1 MMTPSR
7 RPHLGQCD
15 YYWVNGCCGGGN
27 WSIMEVVVFWRNS
40 GNRGSRG
47 GSRIFLRADLF
58 LNKKSSGFHLL
69 SRTDACLNVRRRRR
83 RRSLLLVLMVL
94 RREYR
99 VHYWYTVWRSRLVL
113 VPVLVLVLLWL
124 LLVLPGA
131 WVEPTACAKHM
142 R

>member
-1 MMTPSR
+1 MTPSR

-69 SRTDACLNVRRRRR
+69 SRARTDACNNVRPRRRQ
-83 RRSLLLVLMVL
+83 SLLLVLLVLLVL
-94 RREYR
+94 RRE
-99 VHYWYTVWRSRLVL
+99 
-113 VPVLVLVLLWL
+113 
-124 LLVLPGA
+124 
-131 WVEPTACAKHM
+131 
-142 R
+142 